1 MKKLAFLIV
10 SAVVPMLNAA
20 PVLDLSWDIGI
31 PTPNGKNAA
40 SGNYTQDYKASDS
53 VLSVG
58 TISLSSALPAA
69 NVANSYR
76 GNYNGTFTTAAAAL
90 AGGQYLSINVTPTGT
105 VNFEK
110 LVLNLQTATASTFT
124 WNLYSDKTGSA
135 LLQSLSN
142 GTTNAI
148 INWQIDLTGFSAL
161 QNVSTSTEFRIYGYR
176 EATGANKE
184 AGFANA
190 VGSEDIG
197 VYAAAAVPEPAALGL
212 LGFGHI
218 STVVAMRFSARRGN
232 T

>member
-1 MKKLAFLIV
+1 
-10 SAVVPMLNAA
+10 
-20 PVLDLSWDIGI
+20 
-31 PTPNGKNAA
+31 
-40 SGNYTQDYKASDS
+40 
-53 VLSVG
+53 
-58 TISLSSALPAA
+58 
-69 NVANSYR
+69 
-76 GNYNGTFTTAAAAL
+76 
-90 AGGQYLSINVTPTGT
+90 

-212 LGFGHI
+212 LGFGLI

>member
-10 SAVVPMLNAA
+10 AAVVPILHAA
-20 PVLDLSWDIGI
+20 PVLDLSWDIGN

-40 SGNYTQDYKASDS
+40 SGNYTQDYKAADS
-53 VLSVG
+53 VLSSG
-58 TISLSSALPAA
+58 TISLSAALPAA
-69 NVANSYR
+69 NVANAYR
-76 GNYNGTFTTAAAAL
+76 GNYNGTYTTAADAL
-90 AGGQYLSINVTPTGT
+90 LSGQYLSIAVTPIGT

-124 WNLYSDKTGSA
+124 WDLYSDKTGA
-135 LLQSLSN
+135 TLLQSLSN

-148 INWQIDLTGFSAL
+148 INWQVDLTGFSAL
-161 QNVSTSTEFRIYGYR
+161 QNVSTPTVFKIYGYR
-176 EATGANKE
+176 AASGANKE

-197 VYAAAAVPEPAALGL
+197 VYATVPEPATLGL
-212 LGFGHI
+212 LSLGLI
-218 STVVAMRFSARRGN
+218 STVVALRFSARRRN